1 MAMDLAAEPPFRLG
15 GLSIRP
21 STREIVHPGGR
32 ETIEPRVMEVLLVL
46 ARAKGEVV
54 SRDRLVEA
62 CWEGRAV
69 SEDAINRVISRIRK
83 IADLTGGH
91 DFTLETIPKTGY
103 RLIPTEQ
110 TTSAAQSVPFPA
122 EPAASPS
129 AQKTRGRWVAS
140 VIAAAVAVFAAVGI
154 GWAISWRP
162 PPEDA
167 PLTLAVLPFDDL
179 SPAKTDEALATGMSR
194 EIRNTLS
201 RVRGLLVVSDASSFA
216 VAAENIPAPDTARR
230 LNADLLL
237 DGSFTREG
245 DKVKLTAELVDGWK
259 GVNIWTGSQTG
270 PAADL
275 DRLRQLMSASI
286 FEQLVARLGPKRIVA
301 TSPPRHGDPRV
312 YRLLLEANELA
323 QQAKDLRP
331 YPSHHLEMHALGER
345 MSALIDRA
353 LEIDPGDPSALSIKG
368 RMMTSGLVRED
379 RDNPPLS
386 SAQRRDSSADYLR
399 RALATD
405 PDNIQALTGL
415 GDHYRRN
422 EWRWA
427 DARALLER
435 ALALDPNAS
444 DTHLVYTYYLT
455 TTGRCV
461 EAAEH
466 ARSVV
471 AIDPE
476 FGWSTLGLPRSLKCA
491 GEDAEANRLYLRQLT
506 ANPDEAFL
514 VREIY
519 LNYLERRDVAALR
532 ALRAEVVKA
541 NPGKPL
547 APPVEAMMVRAKLAA
562 DALEGATPP
571 FLQRIEED
579 VAEDIRLDAQG
590 LPNDQGRYAPDM
602 MWMHAIEFAMAGSP
616 QRAIDMLE
624 QAVTSGSL
632 YIPET
637 LPYGAYEFTPE
648 VRNDQRYQAIWRND
662 ARLREL
668 LKMRLA
674 SLNAGQM
681 QGVLP
686 DGREVRPIRPKTA
699 PPKADQ
705 PKTGLTA
712 SAVDP

>member
-1 MAMDLAAEPPFRLG
+1 MDLAAEAPFTLG

-46 ARAKGEVV
+46 VRAKEEVV
-54 SRDRLVEA
+54 SRDRLVEE

-83 IADLTGGH
+83 IAELTGGH

-103 RLIPTEQ
+103 RL
-110 TTSAAQSVPFPA
+110 VPAGQPVGSPA
-122 EPAASPS
+122 PSPAASEP
-129 AQKTRGRWVAS
+129 AS
-140 VIAAAVAVFAAVGI
+140 PTPPEQPNRRKRLATTLLAAAVAIFAIAGI
-154 GWAISWRP
+154 AWAISWRP
-162 PPEDA
+162 PPEDS

-179 SPAKTDEALATGMSR
+179 GPARTDEALATGMSR

-216 VAAENIPAPDTARR
+216 VAAENIPAPDIGKR

-237 DGSFTREG
+237 DGSFARTG
-245 DKVKLTAELVDGWK
+245 DTVKLTAELVDGWK
-259 GVNIWTGSQTG
+259 GVNIWTGEQSG

-275 DRLRQLMSASI
+275 DRLRQLMSAAI

-301 TSPPRHGDPRV
+301 TSPPRHSDPRV
-312 YRLLLEANELA
+312 YRLLLEANELG
-323 QQAKDLRP
+323 QQAKNLRP
-331 YPSHHLEMHALGER
+331 YPSRHEELLNLGDQA
-345 MSALIDRA
+345 SALVDRA
-353 LEIDPGDPSALSIKG
+353 LAIDPADPMALSMKG
-368 RMMTSGLVRED
+368 RMMTSALTRED
-379 RDNPPLS
+379 RANPLS
-386 SAQRRDSSADYLR
+386 SAHRRDGAADYLR
-399 RALATD
+399 RALASD
-405 PDNIQALTGL
+405 PDNLFALTGL

-422 EWRWA
+422 EWRWD
-427 DARALLER
+427 DARAMLER
-435 ALALDPNAS
+435 ALALDPNQS

-455 TTGRCV
+455 TVGRCV
-461 EAAEH
+461 DAARH
-466 ARSVV
+466 ARCVV

-491 GEDAEANRLYLRQLT
+491 GEDEEANRLYLRQLE

-514 VREIY
+514 IREIY
-519 LNYLERRDVAALR
+519 LNYIERGDLAALR
-532 ALRAEVVKA
+532 ALPGLVAKA
-541 NPGKPL
+541 NGGRPL
-547 APPVEAMMVRAKLAA
+547 PPPVEAMMTRAALAA
-562 DALEGATPP
+562 DALDGKPQP
-571 FLQRIEED
+571 FLAQIESD
-579 VAEDIRLDAQG
+579 VAEDMRLDALG

-602 MWMHAIEFAMAGSP
+602 MWMHAIEFSVAGAP

-624 QAVTSGSL
+624 KAVTQGSL

-637 LPYGAYEFTPE
+637 MPYGAYEFTPE
-648 VRNDQRYQAIWRND
+648 VRKDPRYQAIWRND

-681 QGVLP
+681 QGILP
-686 DGREVRPIRPKTA
+686 DGREVRPPPAKTA
-699 PPKADQ
+699 DKAA
-705 PKTGLTA
+705 A